1 MSKRP
6 IIVRR
11 RTRWTVEEWERGWN
25 VALSKIEGAPTR
37 IAAERIFQDCVTVLD
52 GAFSDGDGLRFEF
65 ALNALVDFCSDILS
79 DGDSERWWSSE

>member
-1 MSKRP
+1 MSKRR

-25 VALSKIEGAPTR
+25 VALSRIEGAPTM

-52 GAFSDGDGLRFEF
+52 AAFSDGSGLRFEF
-65 ALNALVDFCSDILS
+65 GLNALVDFCSDSVS
-79 DGDSERWWSSE
+79 DGDCERWWSSE